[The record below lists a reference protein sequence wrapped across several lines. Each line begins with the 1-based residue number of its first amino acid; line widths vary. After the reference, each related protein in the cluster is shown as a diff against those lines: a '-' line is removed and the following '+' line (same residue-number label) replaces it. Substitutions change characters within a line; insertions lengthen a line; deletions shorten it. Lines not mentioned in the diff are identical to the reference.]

1 MPVFGIVF
9 SFFAVYLAVVAT
21 LAQLAAEEKFRKRFG
36 PRSDRSALVVAEV
49 HNRMPVILPRDA
61 YDQWLDPEKQNVQD
75 LKRPFPAD
83 RLFARKVSTYVSN
96 SKRQGPECIEVMG
109 V

>member
-1 MPVFGIVF
+1 
-9 SFFAVYLAVVAT
+9 
-21 LAQLAAEEKFRKRFG
+21 
-36 PRSDRSALVVAEV
+36 
-49 HNRMPVILPRDA
+49 MPVILPRDA

-75 LKRPFPAD
+75 LLRPFPAD

-96 SKRQGPECIEVMG
+96 SKHHGPECIKVMG